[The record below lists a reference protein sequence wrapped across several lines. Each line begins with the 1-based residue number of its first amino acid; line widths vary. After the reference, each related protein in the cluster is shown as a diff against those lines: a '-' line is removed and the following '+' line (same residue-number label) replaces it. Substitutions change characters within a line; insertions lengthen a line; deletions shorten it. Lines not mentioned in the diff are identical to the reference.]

1 MFKITK
7 RFVESLDSN
16 GKDTDYFD
24 DTLQGFGVRVR
35 TSGRKV
41 YFVRHRTRLAQR
53 RVTIGLHGPWTAE
66 AARVEAQRLLG
77 EFAAGNDSAVEKA
90 KEKALA
96 TIAELGERFIAHY
109 IPYHLKSSTQGEYT
123 RAINLFITPKIG
135 RLKIIEV
142 LRSDIAIFHHSMR
155 KIPYQANRVIGV
167 LSVMLAQ
174 AELWGLRPEGYNPC
188 RGIKKF
194 KEVKRE
200 RFLSP
205 LELKKLGEALE
216 TIQCKSPYVAHFFRL
231 LVLTG
236 CRLGEIQTLKWDY
249 VNFEASILLL
259 PDSKT
264 GKKTVYLGASAV
276 DELKRIPKVAG
287 NPYVICGSIEG
298 RHLADVQGR
307 WEIVRN
313 LAVIEDV
320 RIHDLRHTF
329 ASRAVALGQGLPT
342 IGKLL
347 GHTQTQTTARYAHL
361 ASEHSLAA
369 ANQVSKNL
377 ADALL

>member
-1 MFKITK
+1 MIKITK
-7 RFVESLDSN
+7 RFVESLEAN

-24 DTLQGFGVRVR
+24 DTLQGFGVRAR

-53 RVTIGLHGPWTAE
+53 RVTIGLHGPWTTE

-77 EFAAGNDSAVEKA
+77 EFAAGNDPAAQKA
-90 KEKALA
+90 KEKAFA

-109 IPYHLKSSTQGEYT
+109 IPHHLKTSTQGEYT
-123 RAINLFITPKIG
+123 RAINLFITPQIG
-135 RLKIIEV
+135 KLKIVEL
-142 LRSDIAIFHHSMR
+142 LRSDVATFHHSMR

-194 KEVKRE
+194 KEEKRE

-216 TIQCKSPYVAHFFRL
+216 AIHCKSPYVAHLFRL
-231 LVLTG
+231 LILTG

-249 VNFEASILLL
+249 VDFDSSILRL

-264 GKKTVYLGASAV
+264 GRKTIYLGTSAIE
-276 DELKRIPKVAG
+276 ELNRIPRLAG

-298 RHLADVQGR
+298 HNLADVQGP
-307 WEIVRN
+307 WELVRKS
-313 LAVIEDV
+313 AGIEDV

-361 ASEHSLAA
+361 AADHSLAA
-369 ANQVSKNL
+369 ADQVSQSL
-377 ADALL
+377 ADAL